1 MKWAARPF
9 TVLKVR
15 MVSVC
20 LETECMSY
28 LMT

>member
-1 MKWAARPF
+1 MSGNMKWAERPF

-20 LETECMSY
+20 LETDIN
-28 LMT
+28 